1 MFAHPDETF
10 KPKPVATKKFDV
22 NQYMQNRYNADDEPL
37 LLEATQKSSQSQM
50 DFYQDQM
57 IDLQMSCSHTGARA
71 RTWL

>member
-10 KPKPVATKKFDV
+10 KPKQIATKKFDV

-50 DFYQDQM
+50 DFYQRQQYM
-57 IDLQMSCSHTGARA
+57 LEARRA
-71 RTWL
+71 KIAAQ